1 MNDQIGLFPLGLVL
15 LPGEKIPLHIF
26 EERYKELIAE
36 CLDNSAEFGIVLTD
50 AQGVRSIG
58 TSAAVVEV
66 LERFPDGRM
75 NIVVEGRTRFAVDE
89 LTTGRSFL
97 TGRVSPLL
105 DEETDADPQAAEAC
119 LEAFRDVADAAGADP
134 DEPRGPHPLSFRIAG
149 QVAFEPRLKQEL
161 LELRAE
167 PARLARLTDMLR
179 AAAKMVRRRD
189 LIRKRA
195 ASDGH
200 VDDFG

>member
-1 MNDQIGLFPLGLVL
+1 VNGQIGLFPLGLVL

-50 AQGVRSIG
+50 AQGPRSIG

-97 TGRVSPLL
+97 TGRVSALP
-105 DEETDADPQAAEAC
+105 DEEPDADPEAAEAC

-134 DEPRGPHPLSFRIAG
+134 DEPSGDHPLSFRIAG
-149 QVAFEPRLKQEL
+149 QVAFEPSLKQEL
-161 LELRAE
+161 LELRSE
-167 PARLARLTDMLR
+167 PARLARLTDMLT

-200 VDDFG
+200 VDDVG

>member
-1 MNDQIGLFPLGLVL
+1 VNEEIGLFPLGLVL
-15 LPGEKIPLHIF
+15 LPGERIPLHIF
-26 EERYKELIAE
+26 EERYKELITE
-36 CLDNSAEFGIVLTD
+36 CLDSSTEFGIVLAD

-75 NIVVEGRTRFAVDE
+75 NIVVEGGSRFAVGE
-89 LTTGRSFL
+89 VTSGRSFL
-97 TGRVSPLL
+97 TGRVTPLP
-105 DEETDADPQAAEAC
+105 DEESDADPKVAEAC
-119 LEAFRDVADAAGADP
+119 LEAFREVADAAGADP
-134 DEPRGPHPLSFRIAG
+134 DEPGGDHPLSFRIAG

-161 LELRAE
+161 LELRSE
-167 PARLARLTDMLR
+167 PARLARLTDMLT
-179 AAAKMVRRRD
+179 AAAKLVRRRD

-195 ASDGH
+195 ATDGH

>member
-1 MNDQIGLFPLGLVL
+1 VNDQIGLFPLGLVL
-15 LPGEKIPLHIF
+15 LPGETIPLHIF
-26 EERYKELIAE
+26 EERYKELIGE

-50 AQGVRSIG
+50 TQGVRSIG
-58 TSAAVVEV
+58 TTAAVVEV

-75 NIVVEGRTRFAVDE
+75 NIVVEGRTRFTVDE

-97 TGRVSPLL
+97 TGRVSPLP
-105 DEETDADPQAAEAC
+105 DEEGDADPQAAEAC

-134 DEPRGPHPLSFRIAG
+134 DEPGGPHPLSFRIAG

-161 LELRAE
+161 LELRSE
-167 PARLARLTDMLR
+167 PARLERLTDMLT

-189 LIRKRA
+189 LIRNRA